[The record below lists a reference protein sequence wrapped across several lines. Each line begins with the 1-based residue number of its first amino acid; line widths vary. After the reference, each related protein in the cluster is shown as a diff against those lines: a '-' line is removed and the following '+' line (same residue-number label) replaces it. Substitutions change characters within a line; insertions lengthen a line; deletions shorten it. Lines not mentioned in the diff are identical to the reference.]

1 MSRASSRV
9 HTPSRLL
16 ADFSKYDASDDSD
29 EDKCLTDR
37 PPTPPSVVDIG
48 LIIDGGTAAQRPRPA
63 KRRRAPP
70 KKPPSDDSD
79 DDAAPARR
87 DAEQARLRRL
97 DVAGRL
103 LDLDQVRAA
112 WAPGVSRVRFE
123 PQIFEDGDGRVGAV
137 LHPRGLPPQGVA
149 SDAGWAEAVA
159 AGNSGHGLQLRD
171 SEAFP
176 NLKFLMR
183 RVLGSGH
190 DDTVLSF
197 YRTGNPHATSVVEKL
212 FRTAVSAEKITNA
225 VFVPIWR
232 SGATRALQQDRVYK
246 LAQIATGV
254 SSGCEFEAALIS
266 RNRPL
271 DKFSRSDIEARR
283 LHYASAEVIVDREV
297 LVKYKNE
304 DIWLVDDDVF
314 SFATLAPIV
323 SKLEQVIHDCGFNSR
338 VRCLVVAECTHPG
351 RMKPT
356 LYELLPEVRE
366 MIRAASR
373 RMLQS
378 TESVRDAPGVDV
390 ALAYVIDDDAD
401 DDDNAAY
408 TGSRMPSV
416 QVSAEQG
423 ARMYEAFLAKKWDL
437 VISIATEVLG
447 SRADEHQS
455 DALNNKHNSTFTA
468 WLVEKLRT
476 NPHLKLRDIIKP
488 LAIIFNCK
496 GESRQNFYQD
506 GCLTLEQIHLLA
518 LRAAADSAPRRP
530 STV

>member
-1 MSRASSRV
+1 
-9 HTPSRLL
+9 L
-16 ADFSKYDASDDSD
+16 
-29 EDKCLTDR
+29 E
-37 PPTPPSVVDIG
+37 
-48 LIIDGGTAAQRPRPA
+48 
-63 KRRRAPP
+63 
-70 KKPPSDDSD
+70 
-79 DDAAPARR
+79 
-87 DAEQARLRRL
+87 E
-97 DVAGRL
+97 
-103 LDLDQVRAA
+103 VRAA

-123 PQIFEDGDGRVGAV
+123 PQKFVDGDGRVGAV
-137 LHPRGLPPQGVA
+137 LNPRGLPPQGVA

-232 SGATRALQQDRVYK
+232 SGATRALPQDSVYK

-271 DKFSRSDIEARR
+271 EKFSGSDIRARR
-283 LHYASAEVIVDREV
+283 RHYASAEVIVDLGV
-297 LVKYKNE
+297 LEKYKNE

-323 SKLEQVIHDCGFNSR
+323 SKLEQVIHDCGFNSK

-351 RMKPT
+351 RMRPT
-356 LYELLPEVRE
+356 LYELVPEVRE

-390 ALAYVIDDDAD
+390 ALAYVIDDDAAD
-401 DDDNAAY
+401 

-416 QVSAEQG
+416 QVSTDQG
-423 ARMYEAFLAKKWDL
+423 ARMYEAVLANKWNV

-447 SRADEHQS
+447 SRTDEHQR
-455 DALNNKHNSTFTA
+455 DALDGKHNSTFTA

>member
-9 HTPSRLL
+9 RTPSRLL
-16 ADFSKYDASDDSD
+16 ADFSKYGASDDSD
-29 EDKCLTDR
+29 EDECLTDR
-37 PPTPPSVVDIG
+37 PPTPPSVLDIDLIVDCR
-48 LIIDGGTAAQRPRPA
+48 AAARRPRPA
-63 KRRRAPP
+63 KRRAPP
-70 KKPPSDDSD
+70 TNPLSDDSD
-79 DDAAPARR
+79 DEAAPARR
-87 DAEQARLRRL
+87 DAEEARLRRL
-97 DVAGRL
+97 NVAGHL

-112 WAPGVSRVRFE
+112 WGRSVSRVPFE
-123 PQIFEDGDGRVGAV
+123 PQIFVDGDGRVGAV
-137 LHPRGLPPQGVA
+137 LNPRGLPPQGVA

-190 DDTVLSF
+190 DDAVLSF

-225 VFVPIWR
+225 VFVPIWP
-232 SGATRALQQDRVYK
+232 SGAKHALQQDRVYK
-246 LAQIATGV
+246 LAEIATGV
-254 SSGCEFEAALIS
+254 SSGCKFEAALIS

-271 DKFSRSDIEARR
+271 EKLSRSDIGARR
-283 LHYASAEVIVDREV
+283 RHYASAEVIVDRKV
-297 LVKYKNE
+297 LEKYKNE

-314 SFATLAPIV
+314 SFATLGPIV

-351 RMKPT
+351 RMRPT
-356 LYELLPEVRE
+356 LYELVPEVRE

-373 RMLQS
+373 RLLQS

-390 ALAYVIDDDAD
+390 ALSYVIDDED
-401 DDDNAAY
+401 DDNDNAAY

-423 ARMYEAFLAKKWDL
+423 ARMYEAVLGQKWDL

-455 DALNNKHNSTFTA
+455 DALNGRHNSTFTA

-476 NPHLKLRDIIKP
+476 KPHLKLRDIIKP

>member
-9 HTPSRLL
+9 RTPSRLL
-16 ADFSKYDASDDSD
+16 ADFSKYGASDDSD
-29 EDKCLTDR
+29 EDECLTDR
-37 PPTPPSVVDIG
+37 PPTPPSVLDIDLIVDCR
-48 LIIDGGTAAQRPRPA
+48 AAARRPRPA
-63 KRRRAPP
+63 KRRAPP
-70 KKPPSDDSD
+70 TNPLSDDSD
-79 DDAAPARR
+79 DEAAPARR
-87 DAEQARLRRL
+87 DAEEARLRRL
-97 DVAGRL
+97 NVAGHL

-112 WAPGVSRVRFE
+112 WGRSVSRVPFE
-123 PQIFEDGDGRVGAV
+123 PQIFVDGDGRVGAV
-137 LHPRGLPPQGVA
+137 LNPRGLPPQGVA

-190 DDTVLSF
+190 DDAVLSF

-225 VFVPIWR
+225 VFVPIWP
-232 SGATRALQQDRVYK
+232 SGAKHALQQDRVYK
-246 LAQIATGV
+246 LAEIATGV
-254 SSGCEFEAALIS
+254 SSGCKFEAALIS

-271 DKFSRSDIEARR
+271 EKLSRSDIGARR
-283 LHYASAEVIVDREV
+283 RHYASAEVIVDRKV
-297 LVKYKNE
+297 LEKYKNE

-323 SKLEQVIHDCGFNSR
+323 SELEQVIRDCGFNSR

-351 RMKPT
+351 RMRPT
-356 LYELLPEVRE
+356 LYELVPEVRE

-373 RMLQS
+373 RLLQS

-390 ALAYVIDDDAD
+390 ALAYVIDDDA
-401 DDDNAAY
+401 AY

-423 ARMYEAFLAKKWDL
+423 ARMYEAVLGQKWDL

-447 SRADEHQS
+447 SRADEHQN